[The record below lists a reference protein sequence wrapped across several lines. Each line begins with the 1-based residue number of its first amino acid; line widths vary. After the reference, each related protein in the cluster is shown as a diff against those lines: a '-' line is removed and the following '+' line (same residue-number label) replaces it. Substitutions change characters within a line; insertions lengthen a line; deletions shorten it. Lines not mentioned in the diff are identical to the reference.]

1 MIQAVIDRIEGNYV
15 VAEIS
20 PILFQA
26 FCIDIL
32 KDNFKEKI
40 SVGDVIQII
49 SVNGIDLSDENRC
62 VYKDISRPEVLKK
75 FLEPLNRAVDCK
87 IEISTKQSHER
98 SSQVKS
104 MISDLFK

>member
-32 KDNFKEKI
+32 KDNFKE
-40 SVGDVIQII
+40 
-49 SVNGIDLSDENRC
+49 E
-62 VYKDISRPEVLKK
+62 E
-75 FLEPLNRAVDCK
+75 
-87 IEISTKQSHER
+87 
-98 SSQVKS
+98 
-104 MISDLFK
+104 FK